1 MQKVPGQHSK
11 LTRGVGQTKAWLFRA
26 TCSLCPTAYVEN
38 KSPRDPVALS
48 LILHITQPLCLPTDP
63 SITAWYKWRGCN
75 FEEGGLPWLKVQTC
89 PSPGAQQL
97 RESVAISGDPLGNV
111 DPPTCPTKPLSVAL
125 FSERQRRVLICRTE
139 TASVVFSRL
148 PSVSMENVPASWR
161 VHSEEKRDC
170 LSCLTL
176 DCSLNISGQSQ
187 VEKQAVAHLPCG
199 SMGRAR
205 NSKETLGLERKR
217 LHG

>member
-97 RESVAISGDPLGNV
+97 RESVAISGDPLGNI
-111 DPPTCPTKPLSVAL
+111 DPLHVQLTLCLWL
-125 FSERQRRVLICRTE
+125 FSLRGKGGCLYVERKLPAWCLAGFLLFLWRMCWHHGGCTVRRKE
-139 TASVVFSRL
+139 TAFPV
-148 PSVSMENVPASWR
+148 
-161 VHSEEKRDC
+161 
-170 LSCLTL
+170 
-176 DCSLNISGQSQ
+176 
-187 VEKQAVAHLPCG
+187 
-199 SMGRAR
+199 
-205 NSKETLGLERKR
+205 
-217 LHG
+217 

>member
-1 MQKVPGQHSK
+1 MGS
-11 LTRGVGQTKAWLFRA
+11 
-26 TCSLCPTAYVEN
+26 
-38 KSPRDPVALS
+38 KSPRGPVGLS
-48 LILHITQPLCLPTDP
+48 LILDISQPLSLPTDP
-63 SITAWYKWRGCN
+63 SITAWYKWGGCG

-89 PSPGAQQL
+89 PSPGAQQR

-111 DPPTCPTKPLSVAL
+111 DPLHVQLSFRLWL
-125 FSERQRRVLICRTE
+125 FSLRGKGGCLDVERKQPAWCSAGFLQFLWRMCRHQTW
-139 TASVVFSRL
+139 
-148 PSVSMENVPASWR
+148 P

-199 SMGRAR
+199 SMGRAG